1 MSRATTTYQKAL
13 LLYLAAQKHLHAM
26 SEEALRRIAE
36 NKRTKDVRLDLGNCL
51 IVGNFPSEVMREL
64 MKLEWLEELS
74 LSSEYFD
81 PDLGVWIMTDFY
93 ENSNRIDSLPDELSS
108 LKNLKKL
115 FVGKRVGQSYLSDL
129 SPLKDLRN
137 LQVLYVA
144 NTLISDLSPIKN
156 LQNLKI
162 LNITDTRVS
171 DLSPLKGFRHLQE
184 LLASYTSVSDLSP
197 LKDLQNLRELYL
209 RHTDVVD
216 LSPIIPLIRKGITVK
231 WSALRDGGIQL
242 FECPLTN
249 PPPEIVKQGNEAIL
263 QYFAEREKQGVEK
276 IYEAK
281 LVLIGDGRAGK
292 TTLRDKL
299 KNPAA
304 PLPPEDAATKGVEI
318 DIAKYQFD
326 GDHGQPFRVNIWDFA
341 GQEKYQPI
349 HQFFYTH
356 RALYVLV
363 ENAREQKTDFDFW
376 LQTAELCSGG
386 SPVLIVHNEFGDQNR
401 GLFQLGDYQGRY
413 PGGWLKDDARVNFA
427 DNRGLAELERKI
439 QYHIQQLPHVG
450 EELPKIWA
458 EIRRHLSE
466 LSQHKPYLTLEAYF
480 VLCREA
486 GIPEEERALHLS
498 QYLHI
503 LGAMLHYAD
512 NDLLGQFVILQN
524 EWATD
529 AAYKILDDEKITF
542 ETKGRFHRADLE
554 RIWTRPDY
562 ARMRPQLLE
571 LMKKFKL
578 CYQVRNLDLFIAPQ
592 LLPATPPEGYEWEP
606 KEDLRLTLQYE
617 FMPKGLL
624 TRFTVN
630 RHTDIAEGQ
639 MLAWNSGVV
648 LEWNNTRAEVTEQY
662 RVNKGTI
669 EIRVQGADGKGLMS
683 IVDKAFDELH
693 DEFKG
698 IKVEKMVPC
707 NCSVC
712 KTATAPHFYKLSN
725 LNFRREK
732 RQATVECEISFEN
745 VNVIGLIENVFQSG
759 NPAIEMLR
767 QGKFREALEMLLLTH
782 PEAANLSARYETA
795 RREHL
800 SGTISFEE
808 FDKVQNQV
816 MAGVMDLIR

>member
-1 MSRATTTYQKAL
+1 MSEKAL
-13 LLYLAAQKHLHAM
+13 RL
-26 SEEALRRIAE
+26 IAE
-36 NKRTKDVRLDLGNCL
+36 NKKTKDTSLDLSGCSL
-51 IVGNFPSEVMREL
+51 VQLPSELSECV
-64 MKLEWLEELS
+64 WLEILWVSDNNGLS
-74 LSSEYFD
+74 DLSQLK
-81 PDLGVWIMTDFY
+81 DLV
-93 ENSNRIDSLPDELSS
+93 
-108 LKNLKKL
+108 NLKKL
-115 FVGKRVGQSYLSDL
+115 RAYNTRVADL
-129 SPLKDLRN
+129 SPLKNLIN
-137 LQVLYVA
+137 LQIL
-144 NTLISDLSPIKN
+144 DLSN
-156 LQNLKI
+156 
-162 LNITDTRVS
+162 TRVA
-171 DLSPLKGFRHLQE
+171 DLSPLNDLISLQRLYISNTRVAD
-184 LLASYTSVSDLSP
+184 LLP
-197 LKDLQNLRELYL
+197 ILYL
-209 RHTDVVD
+209 IKKKN
-216 LSPIIPLIRKGITVK
+216 PITL
-231 WSALRDGGIQL
+231 
-242 FECPLTN
+242 ENCPLTN
-249 PPPEIVKQGNEAIL
+249 PPPEVVEQGNEAIL

-276 IYEAK
+276 LYEAK
-281 LVLIGDGRAGK
+281 LVLIGDGRSGK

-299 KNPAA
+299 KDPTA
-304 PLPPEDAATKGVEI
+304 PLPPEDATTKGVEI

-326 GDHGQPFRVNIWDFA
+326 GDHRQPFRVNIWDFA
-341 GQEKYQPI
+341 GQEKYQAI

-386 SPVLIVHNEFGDQNR
+386 SPVIIVHNEFGDQNR
-401 GLFQLGDYQGRY
+401 GLFQLGEYQGRY
-413 PGGWLKDDARVNFA
+413 PGGWLKDDVRVNFA
-427 DNRGLAELERKI
+427 TGRGLDELERKI
-439 QYHIQQLPHVG
+439 RYHIQQLPHVG

-458 EIRRHLSE
+458 EIRRQLGE

-480 VLCREA
+480 DLCREA
-486 GIPEEERALHLS
+486 GIPEEDRALHLS

-529 AAYKILDDEKITF
+529 AAYKILDDEEITF

-562 ARMRPQLLE
+562 VRMRPQLLE

-578 CYQVRNLDLFIAPQ
+578 CYQVRDLDLFIAPQ
-592 LLPATPPEGYEWEP
+592 LLPATPPEGYAWAP

-669 EIRVQGADGKGLMS
+669 EIRVQGADRKGLMS

-707 NCSVC
+707 NCAEC
-712 KTATAPHFYKLSN
+712 KSRSEPNFYELSD
-725 LNFRREK
+725 LLTRKGKGRR
-732 RQATVECEISFEN
+732 TVECKVSYEN
-745 VNVIGLIENVFQSG
+745 VDVLGLIEDVFITGRRIDELVASLLAAG
-759 NPAIEMLR
+759 EIR
-767 QGKFREALEMLLLTH
+767 KALEMLLQTH
-782 PEAANLSARYETA
+782 PEAINLSSRYEAAHTEYKLGKIDFTEFEKIQNQVVAGIGSLINDLQPKHPQFSTPPQSRNRTA
-795 RREHL
+795 RR
-800 SGTISFEE
+800 
-808 FDKVQNQV
+808 
-816 MAGVMDLIR
+816 